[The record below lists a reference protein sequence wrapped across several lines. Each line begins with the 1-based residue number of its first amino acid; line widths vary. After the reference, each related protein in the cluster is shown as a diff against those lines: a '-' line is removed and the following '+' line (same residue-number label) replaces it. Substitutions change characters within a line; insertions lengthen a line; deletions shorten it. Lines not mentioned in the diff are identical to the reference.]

1 MVTDDKIRKIALE
14 SIETKRR
21 FFDSHADKVAAAAR
35 IIIESLVAGGKLMIF
50 GNGGSAAD
58 AQHIAAELVNRL
70 SRDHPPIA
78 AIALT
83 TDTSILTSV
92 ANDASFDDLFE
103 RQLLAIGRQGDV
115 VLAIS
120 TSGNSPNVL
129 QAVCAAGEKGM
140 KTIGLTGKGGGELA
154 GICNLSLIVES
165 DSTQRIQETHIT
177 IGHIICELI
186 EDALYPA

>member
-21 FFDSHADKVAAAAR
+21 FFDQHADKVVAAAG

-58 AQHIAAELVNRL
+58 AQHIAAELVNKL
-70 SRDHPPIA
+70 CRDHPPIA

-154 GICNLSLIVES
+154 GICSLSLIVDS

-177 IGHIICELI
+177 IGHILCELI